1 MHMGLCV
8 NDMASGIFRG
18 GSRPLALGI
27 DGAQLLASMSWQF
40 RFFFFR
46 LRAFFGLIGLLLLP
60 AMLAS
65 SSFAAGKTGARIAIL
80 GTDDQLYVCSGE
92 CTKSECI
99 TCPVKGLQ
107 VRAPSPIRRVSMN
120 AQFEMPGI
128 PHPDEG
134 GPPPRVATM
143 KYGWPTFSPDGSK
156 LAYSWMGHGAA
167 GNQFGISVF
176 DFAKHFSVPVFASRN
191 ERVDYVFWTPDGK
204 SVSFLLGE
212 PEGLSLVVAEV
223 KEKAPVRMVLSGAP
237 IYYDWNR
244 TADRLVVHTNNG
256 RQSRS
261 EHVTLM
267 SISPTSQEAL
277 RTMSKGRL
285 PFKTPCWSPDGKHL
299 AYIANNN
306 AESYLVVAD
315 TDGANPR
322 SMASLPIG
330 ESSFVWAPDS
340 RHIAYSS
347 AVIGADSVLHGIRVV
362 DIADAESKR
371 VTGED
376 VAAYFYSPDGKYLA
390 YIAVP
395 AERPYYQWEVL
406 ELKTDKTRK
415 LDMFLATSDESV
427 SYHYFDQLAL
437 SHSIWSPD
445 SSEFV
450 FAGVRLIHEPDKGG
464 GPTPEPQ
471 LWIEPVDGR
480 TPRSGQAGTLAFYSP
495 AS

>member
-1 MHMGLCV
+1 MIPQFRV
-8 NDMASGIFRG
+8 SIFK
-18 GSRPLALGI
+18 SQILLVLLAL
-27 DGAQLLASMSWQF
+27 ALPMLTASPSV
-40 RFFFFR
+40 
-46 LRAFFGLIGLLLLP
+46 L
-60 AMLAS
+60 
-65 SSFAAGKTGARIAIL
+65 AAGKPARIVFL
-80 GTDDQLYVCSGE
+80 GTDDQIYVCSGDCAKNE
-92 CTKSECI
+92 CL

-107 VRAPSPIRRVSMN
+107 VRARSAIRPVSMRSSMN
-120 AQFEMPGI
+120 AQFDIPGL
-128 PHPDEG
+128 
-134 GPPPRVATM
+134 PPQGDAPEQRRVPVM

-156 LAYSWMGHGAA
+156 LAYSWMGRDAD
-167 GNQFGISVF
+167 GNQFGISVY
-176 DFAKHFSVPVFASRN
+176 DFARHFAIPIFASRN

-204 SVSFLLGE
+204 NVSFLLGE
-212 PEGLSLVVAEV
+212 PEGLSLILAEI
-223 KEKAPVRMVLSGAP
+223 KEKAPVRMVLSGMP

-256 RQSRS
+256 NQSRS

-267 SISPTSQEAL
+267 SVSPTSQEAL
-277 RTMSKGRL
+277 HTMSRGRL

-315 TDGANPR
+315 TDGTNPKAL
-322 SMASLPIG
+322 ASLPIG

-340 RHIAYSS
+340 RHIAYTS
-347 AVIGADSVLHGIRVV
+347 AVIGADAVSHGIRIV

-376 VAAYFYSPDGKYLA
+376 VAAFFYSPDGKYLA

-395 AERPYYQWEVL
+395 PDRPYYQWGLVD
-406 ELKTDKTRK
+406 LKSGKTRK
-415 LDMFLATSDESV
+415 LEMFLATQDETV
-427 SYHYFDQLAL
+427 AYHYFDQLAL
-437 SHSIWSPD
+437 SHSIWAPD

-450 FAGVRLIHEPDKGG
+450 FAGVRLLAEPDKGG

-471 LWIEPVDGR
+471 LWIVPVDGR
-480 TPRSGQAGTLAFYSP
+480 PPRSGHSATLAFYSP

>member
-1 MHMGLCV
+1 MSLQLR
-8 NDMASGIFRG
+8 ASIFT
-18 GSRPLALGI
+18 SKTLFALFALGI
-27 DGAQLLASMSWQF
+27 SLMTVSPYAV
-40 RFFFFR
+40 
-46 LRAFFGLIGLLLLP
+46 
-60 AMLAS
+60 
-65 SSFAAGKTGARIAIL
+65 AAGKAARIVIL
-80 GTDDQLYVCSGE
+80 GTDDQIYVCSGDCAKVE
-92 CTKSECI
+92 CL

-107 VRAPSPIRRVSMN
+107 VRAPSGIRHVSINSSMN
-120 AQFEMPGI
+120 MQFDMPGV
-128 PHPDEG
+128 PG
-134 GPPPRVATM
+134 MPPSEEAPSPRVPMM

-156 LAYSWMGHGAA
+156 LAYSWMGRAA
-167 GNQFGISVF
+167 DGTQFGISVF
-176 DFAKHFSVPVFASRN
+176 DFAKHFSIPIFASRN

-212 PEGLSLVVAEV
+212 PEGLSLILAEV
-223 KEKAPVRMVLSGAP
+223 KEKAPVRMVLSGLP

-244 TADRLVVHTNNG
+244 TADRLVVHTNNSN
-256 RQSRS
+256 QSRS

-267 SISPTSQEAL
+267 SVSPTSQEAL
-277 RTMSKGRL
+277 HTMSRGRL
-285 PFKTPCWSPDGKHL
+285 PFKTPCWSPDQKHL

-315 TDGANPR
+315 ADGANPK
-322 SMASLPIG
+322 ALVSLPIG

-362 DIADAESKR
+362 DIGDAESR
-371 VTGED
+371 RLTGED
-376 VAAYFYSPDGKYLA
+376 VAAYFYSPDGRYLA

-395 AERPYYQWEVL
+395 PERPFYQWEL
-406 ELKTDKTRK
+406 LDLKSGKARK
-415 LDMFLATSDESV
+415 LDMFLATQDETV
-427 SYHYFDQLAL
+427 AYHYFDQLAL
-437 SHSIWSPD
+437 SHTVWAPD

-450 FAGVRLIHEPDKGG
+450 FAGVRLLAEPDKGG

-480 TPRSGQAGTLAFYSP
+480 PSRSGHGGTLAFYSP